1 LVTCG
6 VKYVTE
12 GKMGGRMEVTED
24 EREVV
29 SSYCMILMKRDNT
42 VFYI

>member
-6 VKYVTE
+6 VKYVAE
-12 GKMGGRMEVTED
+12 RKMAGRLEVTED
-24 EREVV
+24 EKEVV

-42 VFYI
+42 VN